1 MLANKI
7 LENFPACSRLLKP
20 AWLFFFWKFSCLL
33 VYYILLV
40 YSRSNFVNKSNTY
53 CKGWLRKV
61 VWFVKNLAKNTFYE
75 ILEVFWT
82 NMPNFSSI
90 YLIFLEL
97 WCFLWHVIL
106 YQIQL
111 KLQIHWRVKANES
124 LSSWSLTSAMH
135 YALLTSRLCLE
146 TQNTH

>member
-40 YSRSNFVNKSNTY
+40 YSRSNFVNKSNSY
-53 CKGWLRKV
+53 CKGWFRKV